1 MKKTQKSFRKKAL
14 LSSLSMLLVST
25 VAVGS
30 ATFAWFTSNKTVTA
44 DTMKVKAAAAAGLQI
59 TKDNGQKFASK
70 VSFSDNE
77 YVLAPVS
84 VGYTNA
90 DALSTNIG
98 SGYAPNEAQVEG
110 PVITTEG
117 ATKNVDKFSGW
128 SARTMP
134 NPVATEGT
142 EAVANNT
149 YYAAYRV
156 GIKTTA
162 TDGSTLTGAKMNVKF
177 TDTENKEY
185 MRIAV
190 IKQAANSTNYASDT
204 LKAVYGATEANP
216 TAVTSLTGDV
226 PTLTAQKA
234 LTASEIDVD
243 IDDVSNTPTY
253 YTILVWFEG
262 QDAQC
267 VDDNQQATGSLE
279 IKFTY
284 ESVQP
289 AP

>member
-44 DTMKVKAAAAAGLQI
+44 DKMQVKAAAATGLQI
-59 TKDNGQKFASK
+59 TNDNGGSFASK
-70 VSFSDNE
+70 VSFTDQTFVIS
-77 YVLAPVS
+77 PVS

-98 SGYAPNEAQVEG
+98 SGYAPNEAQVQG
-110 PVITTEG
+110 PVITADG
-117 ATKNVDKFSGW
+117 PAKNVDKFSGW

-134 NPVATEGT
+134 NPETTEG
-142 EAVANNT
+142 EESVAAADT

-177 TDTENKEY
+177 TDAKNY
-185 MRIAV
+185 MRVAV

-226 PTLTAQKA
+226 PTLTDQIA
-234 LTASEIDVD
+234 LTPSGQDVS

-262 QDAQC
+262 QDEQC
-267 VDDNQQATGSLE
+267 VDVNQQATGSLE

-284 ESVQP
+284 TSVNP